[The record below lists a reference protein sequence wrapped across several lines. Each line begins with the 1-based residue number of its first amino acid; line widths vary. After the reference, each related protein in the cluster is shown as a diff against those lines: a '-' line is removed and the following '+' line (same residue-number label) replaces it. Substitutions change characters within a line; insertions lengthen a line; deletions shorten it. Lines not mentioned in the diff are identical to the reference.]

1 MTVQHRPANSWRN
14 KFLKSNKQFFG
25 LLRYA
30 SRTDKLCLSLGLI
43 FAASAGVINPIN
55 VLAFRDV
62 VNNFT
67 SDVFTYQKTRISVG
81 RFIILACVMLLVTF
95 TQALLLSIIAKRLRR
110 RLHYLCFTSLLSK
123 DCTWYDYQLSSD
135 LGTEIASRVAL
146 IEQGIGVKLGEFLQ
160 SFCGLL
166 TGLIVAFNEGWK
178 LSLVASAML
187 PLVLLFYGV
196 FGFVVNQTR
205 YKEKLAYAEAKT
217 TSEEAINYMK
227 TVFAFGAEK
236 AEVQR
241 YATQLMKAER
251 AGVQRSLLVSLFL
264 GSTGF
269 AFFTAAGLIFW
280 YGVTLMSHDG
290 YQGGTVVTVFINI
303 LLGGVYLGNALPN
316 VPYLKTAAVVAEE
329 LYELIENNGHTD
341 DSSPSSEI
349 FTSACTIRWCDV
361 TFAYP
366 SNPNEFVLRQV
377 NFFLQSNY
385 KLAIVG
391 PKGSGKST
399 VFQLLLRHYEP
410 NSGEYFISGMNVQ
423 CCKVRTLRE
432 HLGFV
437 AEDPVLFD
445 GTIVHNIRLGRLE
458 ASDAEI
464 RNVCRLAQLHEFIE
478 SLERGYDTPISQLS
492 DRKYIIHRWLITLAR
507 AVLRNPAVLLLD
519 YPNLPL
525 NRNFEYS
532 VLLEAV
538 QCVSPGKMV
547 VNTSRYPSL
556 VVDADQIM
564 VLEKGFVQQVGNH
577 AHLMEEENGLYATMM
592 RVYEVV
598 NHTPTTLMHRT
609 VVDKL
614 NITMNGSEKKPQ
626 EYSYFAR
633 TLRAN
638 RPELSYIVF
647 GCISSLIAGA
657 AQPSFAVLYS
667 EVFDIFSSTE
677 DSRRIL
683 HRIAV
688 IGGMM
693 TLVGVARL
701 LACIGQGYFFGV
713 SNERLVMRLRMKYFE
728 AILRQEIA
736 WFESPDH
743 HAHVLTT
750 HLTDTVTQLR
760 KLSGL
765 RIGTFIEA
773 SSLVII
779 SIVISYTCS
788 WQLTLVTTA
797 FVPLVI
803 LGNLVQ
809 LRNLNRKYQTP
820 LSVLSLGKEVLS
832 NINTVR
838 FLNLEEYYISLYTQK
853 MDEVT
858 RSDVKEGFIL
868 ASVYSLT
875 QSAGIFTLAA
885 VFELGAYLFLERSL
899 SVVKLFRAFAVMNM
913 GTQSLGKFFDVL
925 PEIWITSKSAE
936 LIYETI
942 DREPIIRKDDGIT
955 LPASEFTGKITF
967 NHVTIESVDDVSHE
981 SDILKDFSYTVEPG
995 QVVNFV
1001 GLPGCGSLRIVDLV
1015 ERFVD
1020 PSPPEDDRHG
1030 VYFDLHNLQ
1039 RIAPSWIRSQ
1049 CALISYESR
1058 LFSRTIKENIAY
1070 GIDLNGA
1077 ALNDVI
1083 QAARSANVHDF
1094 INTLPEGYDTVFV
1107 RDGSQFSEGQQR
1119 RIALAR
1125 ALFRKPKVL
1134 LVDRFDTELDVEDQR
1149 LILRALTDNMHRF
1162 TSIIVPHIFAH
1173 ASSFDRTVVL
1183 RDGRAIESG
1192 TFSELSRGASYFK
1205 ALLDLQKLSPF

>member
-1 MTVQHRPANSWRN
+1 
-14 KFLKSNKQFFG
+14 
-25 LLRYA
+25 
-30 SRTDKLCLSLGLI
+30 
-43 FAASAGVINPIN
+43 
-55 VLAFRDV
+55 
-62 VNNFT
+62 
-67 SDVFTYQKTRISVG
+67 
-81 RFIILACVMLLVTF
+81 MLLVTF

-135 LGTEIASRVAL
+135 LGTEIANRVAL

-464 RNVCRLAQLHEFIE
+464 RNVCMLTQLHEFIE
-478 SLERGYDTPISQLS
+478 SLEQGYDTPISQLS

-592 RVYEVV
+592 RVYSNFFSIREIYFVV
-598 NHTPTTLMHRT
+598 
-609 VVDKL
+609 
-614 NITMNGSEKKPQ
+614 GSRESYTHDTDAPNRCGQTQHHNERVRKKIHLLILILSLLWQKPQ

-667 EVFDIFSSTE
+667 EVFD
-677 DSRRIL
+677 
-683 HRIAV
+683 
-688 IGGMM
+688 
-693 TLVGVARL
+693 
-701 LACIGQGYFFGV
+701 
-713 SNERLVMRLRMKYFE
+713 
-728 AILRQEIA
+728 EIA

-858 RSDVKEGFIL
+858 RSDVKESFIL

-967 NHVTIESVDDVSHE
+967 NHVTIESADDVSHE

-1001 GLPGCGSLRIVDLV
+1001 GLPGCGSL
-1015 ERFVD
+1015 
-1020 PSPPEDDRHG
+1020 
-1030 VYFDLHNLQ
+1030 
-1039 RIAPSWIRSQ
+1039 
-1049 CALISYESR
+1049 
-1058 LFSRTIKENIAY
+1058 
-1070 GIDLNGA
+1070 
-1077 ALNDVI
+1077 
-1083 QAARSANVHDF
+1083 
-1094 INTLPEGYDTVFV
+1094 
-1107 RDGSQFSEGQQR
+1107 
-1119 RIALAR
+1119 
-1125 ALFRKPKVL
+1125 
-1134 LVDRFDTELDVEDQR
+1134 
-1149 LILRALTDNMHRF
+1149 
-1162 TSIIVPHIFAH
+1162 
-1173 ASSFDRTVVL
+1173 
-1183 RDGRAIESG
+1183 
-1192 TFSELSRGASYFK
+1192 
-1205 ALLDLQKLSPF
+1205 